1 MLTYLDGSSHPLH
14 TIYCIGRNYA
24 AHIEELGNA
33 RPDAPV
39 IFLKPQSALTT
50 DTAVAL
56 PDFSHNIH
64 YEAELVL
71 HIGTGGKNIAID
83 KALSHIQGYAVGLD
97 LTARDIQEKA
107 KTAGL
112 PWTLAKG
119 FDHAA
124 VLSSFVPAHEL
135 PDPADIRFSMDLN
148 GERRQNGHTAL
159 MLYPIVE
166 LIAYLSRHFTLHP
179 GDIIYTGTPQGVG
192 QLASGDRIRL
202 TLDATPLTA
211 DFHML

>member
-1 MLTYLDGSSHPLH
+1 MLAYLDGSRHPLR

-33 RPDAPV
+33 RPAEPV
-39 IFLKPQSALTT
+39 VFLKPQSALTT
-50 DTAVAL
+50 APAIHL
-56 PDFSHNIH
+56 PATSNDVH

-71 HIGTGGKNIAID
+71 HLGHGGKNIAREQ
-83 KALSHIQGYAVGLD
+83 ALDHIAGYALGLD
-97 LTARDIQEKA
+97 LTARDLQEKA
-107 KTAGL
+107 KNAGL

-124 VLSSFVPAHEL
+124 VLTPFVPAQGLE
-135 PDPADIRFSMDLN
+135 PENIRFYMDLN

-159 MLYPIVE
+159 MLFPIADIIE
-166 LIAYLSRHFTLHP
+166 YLSRHFTLHP

-192 QLASGDRIRL
+192 KLASGDRIRL
-202 TLDATPLTA
+202 ALENSPLTA
-211 DFHML
+211 DFHIA